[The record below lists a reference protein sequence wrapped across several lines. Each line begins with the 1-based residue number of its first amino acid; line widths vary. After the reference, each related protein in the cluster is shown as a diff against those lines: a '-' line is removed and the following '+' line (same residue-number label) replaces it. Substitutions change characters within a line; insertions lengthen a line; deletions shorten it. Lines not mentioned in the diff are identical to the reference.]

1 MSTPYIGEIR
11 SVAFARIPAG
21 WVPCNGQSLQ
31 ISDYETLFTLIG
43 TTYGGDGQ
51 TTFNVPDMR
60 SRLMVGAQGGAG
72 GSGLSTYQLGQQAG
86 AEGVALTTNQL
97 ATHQH
102 PFSGLLGATTNGPS
116 GTAPTGMY
124 PGPGEAQSGGSK
136 PIPYAPGSDGA
147 TLNAEALAFTP
158 AATGSNQPHN
168 NLQPVQAL
176 YFIIATL
183 GQWPPQP

>member
-1 MSTPYIGEIR
+1 MSLPYIGEIR

-21 WVPCNGQSLQ
+21 WVPCNGQTLQ
-31 ISDYETLFTLIG
+31 IYEYDSLFALIG

-60 SRLMVGAQGGAG
+60 GRLMVGAQGGAG
-72 GSGLSTYQLGQQAG
+72 GSGLSTYQPGQQAG
-86 AEGVALTTNQL
+86 AEAIALTTNQL

-102 PFSGLLGATTNGPS
+102 PFSGLLGANSKGQS
-116 GTAPTGMY
+116 GTDPTGMY
-124 PGPGEAQSGGSK
+124 PGLGQAQSGGSK

-147 TLNAEALAFTP
+147 ILNAEALAFAP
-158 AATGSNQPHN
+158 AAAGSNQPHN

-176 YFIIATL
+176 YFIIATQ
-183 GQWPPQP
+183 GQWPSRP